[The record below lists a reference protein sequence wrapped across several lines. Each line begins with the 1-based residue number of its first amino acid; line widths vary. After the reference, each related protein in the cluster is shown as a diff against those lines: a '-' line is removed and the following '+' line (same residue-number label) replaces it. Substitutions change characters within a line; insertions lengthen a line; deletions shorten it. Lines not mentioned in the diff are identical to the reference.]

1 MTTELRRWLERH
13 GGADGEVAGAG
24 AAMYGRASLD
34 LLPKASHLGLAPT
47 NLTFGDLITKLA
59 PEPNNVSVH
68 TAVVDALGLIRP
80 AVAGHS
86 LGGIIAALWA
96 AAHPDCPLA
105 ANLSGCR
112 PLAGAP

>member
-1 MTTELRRWLERH
+1 VLAEDDSLSEEVELGSSVHLSFDGFKSYVESGRGDDHVSSVMTTELRRWLERH

-59 PEPNNVSVH
+59 PEPRS
-68 TAVVDALGLIRP
+68 
-80 AVAGHS
+80 
-86 LGGIIAALWA
+86 
-96 AAHPDCPLA
+96 
-105 ANLSGCR
+105 LSG
-112 PLAGAP
+112 PL